1 LTSGAASTGSLWLP
15 AASYNSQSYSG
26 ISHFCGRRKRY
37 FGHVSLVFEHGPAA
51 VPRFKNEIR
60 RIIEVTLT
68 VEPDRWNIRRD
79 CCEVFVSVFL
89 LTDVFATGS
98 LVSAVCCCLLEVAMV
113 AEIRRRLAGWQA
125 AEMPRD
131 IRVTLRSHRRFY
143 PASRL
148 RTAFVASSLLL
159 GGCIAGLLVIHRMTV
174 NMLGIH

>member
-1 LTSGAASTGSLWLP
+1 LTSGAAWSGSLSFP
-15 AASYNSQSYSG
+15 AASHNSQSYSR
-26 ISHFCGRRKRY
+26 ISHFCGIGKRY
-37 FGHVSLVFEHGPAA
+37 LRYISSVFADHSPA

-79 CCEVFVSVFL
+79 CCEVVVSVFL
-89 LTDVFATGS
+89 LTEVFATGS

-113 AEIRRRLAGWQA
+113 AELRRGLAGWHPS
-125 AEMPRD
+125 ELPRD
-131 IRVTLRSHRRFY
+131 IRVTLRNHRRFY

-159 GGCIAGLLVIHRMTV
+159 GCCIAGLLVIHRITI
-174 NMLGIH
+174 NALGIY